1 MEHTENDEALA
12 AIRNE
17 IHAFIMS
24 GAGTKVSFAEI
35 MRVLTAVPYGVR
47 KGVSPFY
54 LLDELLK
61 LNDIPVIYLGSKEV
75 MISVET
81 INNVVRKPEE
91 YSLYVER
98 ETMQKN
104 EYIDTLEKMYM
115 EYSA

>member
-1 MEHTENDEALA
+1 
-12 AIRNE
+12 
-17 IHAFIMS
+17 
-24 GAGTKVSFAEI
+24 
-35 MRVLTAVPYGVR
+35 
-47 KGVSPFY
+47 
-54 LLDELLK
+54 
-61 LNDIPVIYLGSKEV
+61 

-115 EYSA
+115 EYSAYCRDIDRKIAMQRLYV